1 MEILKEWNSL
11 RDKAFNIPK
20 NPKYFG
26 YQISLLWFIN
36 FLIKSLKVVMLI
48 FKPNEQLA
56 EELPKPNI
64 KKLYKKEFIF
74 HLKTIFWVLI

>member
-1 MEILKEWNSL
+1 
-11 RDKAFNIPK
+11 
-20 NPKYFG
+20 
-26 YQISLLWFIN
+26 
-36 FLIKSLKVVMLI
+36 MLI